1 MKAGRWVVWLVLA
14 VTACGIPIDAEP
26 ESVALEV
33 EDAPVSPGPTPGD
46 LAAVSMY
53 LVSDETLV
61 RVTRDLP
68 DPTSLDSILGSL
80 LDGVTE
86 PEERS
91 NLRSSIPTAT
101 RVVGITQ
108 EGSLVRID
116 LSREFA
122 AVGGGE
128 EILAVA
134 QIVLTA
140 TSVDGIDLVA
150 LELEGVPTDAPVA
163 SGALSIEP
171 VSAEDYAGLV
181 SP

>member
-1 MKAGRWVVWLVLA
+1 MRLSRWVVWLVL
-14 VTACGIPIDAEP
+14 VTTACGIPIDAQPEP
-26 ESVALEV
+26 VDVEV
-33 EDAPVSPGPTPGD
+33 DDSPVSPGPTPGD

-53 LVSDETLV
+53 LVSEETLV

-68 DPTSLDSILGSL
+68 DPRSLESILGSL
-80 LDGVTE
+80 LEGVTE

-101 RVVGITQ
+101 RVLGIER
-108 EGSLVRID
+108 EGNLARID
-116 LSREFA
+116 LSSEFA

-140 TSVDGIDLVA
+140 TSVEGIDLVA
-150 LELEGVPTDAPVA
+150 LQLEGVPTDAPVA

-171 VSAEDYAGLV
+171 VSAADYSSLV
-181 SP
+181 TP

>member
-1 MKAGRWVVWLVLA
+1 MVLLVLGL
-14 VTACGIPIDAEP
+14 TACGIPIDAEP
-26 ESVALEV
+26 EMVEV
-33 EDAPVSPGPTPGD
+33 EVDDAPVSPGPTPGD
-46 LAAVSMY
+46 FAAVSMY
-53 LVSDETLV
+53 LVSDERLV

-68 DPTSLDSILGSL
+68 APRSLESILDSL
-80 LDGVTE
+80 LAGVTE

-101 RVVGITQ
+101 RVMGIDR
-108 EGSLVRID
+108 EGNLARID

-122 AVGGGE
+122 AVGGME

-140 TSVDGIDLVA
+140 TSVGGIDLVA
-150 LELEGVPTDAPVA
+150 LQLEGVPTDAPVA

-171 VSAEDYAGLV
+171 VSAEDYASLV